1 MSSPSVPSL
10 SLRSLLLAL
19 LACVPL
25 GQAVAGN
32 QQYEPMSA
40 SVRSAL
46 AASIADRRDKAEP
59 RYVSV
64 SEKVDWLASMSERLP
79 RRWKPDYHQRIEFL
93 TTLRY
98 EAQRAGLDPNMV
110 LGLIEVESYF
120 RKYAVSSAGAR
131 GYMQVMPFW
140 TNVIGDGDATKLFDM
155 RANLRYGCTILR
167 HYIDLE
173 KGDLF
178 RALGRYNGSTG
189 RPEYPNAVLRAWKK
203 WEFTPRIEQ
212 RAANV
217 PAERAVP
224 VGQAAPLARPVSNG
238 QATPAAQAAPA
249 AAQSSP
255 PRS

>member
-1 MSSPSVPSL
+1 MSSPSASGRSL
-10 SLRSLLLAL
+10 PSLLLAL
-19 LACVPL
+19 LLACAPL
-25 GQAVAGN
+25 GQAIAGK

-40 SVRSAL
+40 AVRSAL
-46 AASIADRRDKAEP
+46 AASIADRREGAEP
-59 RYVSV
+59 RYASL
-64 SEKVDWLASMSERLP
+64 SEKVDWLASMSGRLP
-79 RRWKPDYHQRIEFL
+79 RRWKPDYQQRVEFL
-93 TTLRY
+93 TVLRY

-140 TNVIGDGDATKLFDM
+140 TNVIGDGDATRLFDM

-203 WEFTPRIEQ
+203 WEYVPRIEQ
-212 RAANV
+212 RAANL
-217 PAERAVP
+217 PAPRAVP
-224 VGQAAPLARPVSNG
+224 VGQAAPLVRPVSTG
-238 QATPAAQAAPA
+238 EAAPA
-249 AAQSSP
+249 VVQPGGP
-255 PRS
+255 PRG